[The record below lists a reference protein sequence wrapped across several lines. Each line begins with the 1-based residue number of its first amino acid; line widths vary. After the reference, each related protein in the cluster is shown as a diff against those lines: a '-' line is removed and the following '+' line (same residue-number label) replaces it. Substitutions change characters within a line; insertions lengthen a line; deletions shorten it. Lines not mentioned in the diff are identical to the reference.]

1 MLVPQLLD
9 AYVFV
14 GLSLFVL
21 GFLLSRQA
29 PQSTAPRF
37 VAVVTGIW
45 GVVSWAFALLLWSGA
60 GRQWRLEDSP
70 QTRPRP
76 KEMGS
81 RHYPL
86 TPVSHERLL
95 KGTDGGQD
103 WLMYGGNYQSWRYSP
118 LLDVNRQNVSRLRVA
133 WSFATGEH
141 GKKFQTSPLVID
153 SLLYLTTAD
162 NQLVALDAAT
172 GELLWSYKH
181 PLPDDLRLCCGPA
194 NRGAAAAGDNVI
206 MATLDARLVALNRG
220 TGEVAWNVKINEYS
234 HGYSATLAPLVVKDK
249 VFVGVAGSEYG
260 IRGHVD
266 AYNAQTG
273 ELLWRRYTVPAAGEK
288 GVETW
293 AGDSWKRGGGSI
305 WVTGSYDPEQDLL
318 FWATGNPSP
327 TWNGDVRLGDN
338 LYTDSVLALVPE
350 TGEVRWYFQFTPHDV
365 WDYDGSNDIFLLDVL
380 RGGQTV
386 RALAQANRNGYLYVL
401 DRTTGRY
408 LHGAQYVDQLNWSK
422 ELDELGRPVMD
433 PKFTPTAQPGEYIC
447 PGVMGGKNGSYT
459 AAYSPVTQ
467 YIYVPVIENC
477 WQVKKKQA
485 FFIPGIPYLGG
496 SLVKNDQTPYGQF
509 SAIAPTSGAVQ
520 WRYAD
525 VPLMLGGTLTT
536 GGGLVFTGSQSGH
549 IIAFDDTTGEILWKF
564 DTGAPVRGQPVTYKV
579 NGRQYVAIPSGDI
592 SRSDSEG
599 PRSANT
605 LQENTLI
612 VFSLPEQQG

>member
-1 MLVPQLLD
+1 MPL
-9 AYVFV
+9 
-14 GLSLFVL
+14 
-21 GFLLSRQA
+21 
-29 PQSTAPRF
+29 
-37 VAVVTGIW
+37 
-45 GVVSWAFALLLWSGA
+45 
-60 GRQWRLEDSP
+60 WRLMHNVNNSRSRPTGSDRSRLMIRLLFTLVSCVLAGCSNEEKASAPLGVRGLKDSP

-76 KEMGS
+76 KETGS
-81 RHYPL
+81 RRHPL

-118 LLDVNRQNVSRLRVA
+118 LQDVNRQNVSRLRVA
-133 WSFATGEH
+133 WSFATGVR
-141 GKKFQTSPLVID
+141 GKKFETSPLVID

-172 GELLWSYKH
+172 GELVWSYKH
-181 PLPDDLRLCCGPA
+181 PLPDDLRLCCGPV
-194 NRGAAAAGDNVI
+194 NRGAAAAGDNVF

-220 TGEVAWNVKINEYS
+220 TGEVAWNVKINEYAL
-234 HGYSATLAPLVVKDK
+234 GYSATMAPLVVKDK
-249 VFVGVAGSEYG
+249 VFVGVAGGEYG
-260 IRGHVD
+260 IRGHID

-293 AGDSWKRGGGSI
+293 AGDSWKNGGGPI

-327 TWNGDVRLGDN
+327 PWNGDVRLGDN

-350 TGEVRWYFQFTPHDV
+350 TGEMRWYFQFTPHDV
-365 WDYDGSNDIFLLDVL
+365 WDYDGSNDLFLLDVL

-386 RALAQANRNGYLYVL
+386 RALAQPNRNGYLYVL

-408 LHGAQYVDQLNWSK
+408 LHGAQYVDKLNWSK
-422 ELDELGRPVMD
+422 GLDESGRPIVD

-447 PGVMGGKNGSYT
+447 PGVTGGKNGAYT

-477 WQVKKKQA
+477 WQMKKKPV
-485 FFIPGIPYLGG
+485 FFISRRALLGRR
-496 SLVKNDQTPYGQF
+496 P
-509 SAIAPTSGAVQ
+509 
-520 WRYAD
+520 R
-525 VPLMLGGTLTT
+525 
-536 GGGLVFTGSQSGH
+536 
-549 IIAFDDTTGEILWKF
+549 
-564 DTGAPVRGQPVTYKV
+564 
-579 NGRQYVAIPSGDI
+579 
-592 SRSDSEG
+592 EG
-599 PRSANT
+599 
-605 LQENTLI
+605 
-612 VFSLPEQQG
+612 